1 MILSF
6 TEMPFNATIGSTV
19 NCGFC
24 RTLVYECLAVKK
36 ERKDSK
42 SKNSQS
48 KLPESHGSGSMDSS
62 NTPVDG
68 KKSQNYKVCVVQC
81 FKALFSGSQFE
92 MGDKY
97 FDKGESSRESNFER
111 HCIKVQKPFSL
122 FRTVAC
128 KQRYMETFSSANWEA
143 LPSSKKAS
151 HSLSNCVSCCYT
163 VCRVVIGIFHE
174 TLLFPH

>member
-6 TEMPFNATIGSTV
+6 TEMPFNATIGSTF

-36 ERKDSK
+36 KIEDSK

-48 KLPESHGSGSMDSS
+48 KPPESHDSGSIDSS
-62 NTPVDG
+62 NTPVDS
-68 KKSQNYKVCVVQC
+68 KKSQNDKVCVVQR
-81 FKALFSGSQFE
+81 FKTLFCGSQFE

-97 FDKGESSRESNFER
+97 FDKGEASRESNFER
-111 HCIKVQKPFSL
+111 HCIKVQKAFSL

-128 KQRYMETFSSANWEA
+128 KQRYVETFSSANWEA

-151 HSLSNCVSCCYT
+151 HSLSNCVACAT
-163 VCRVVIGIFHE
+163 QFAELQLG
-174 TLLFPH
+174 FPMKPYFPPP